1 MPPVLQTLSAILQNR
16 NCLRWQ
22 REEVRLVTGWRE
34 GERRQWGKIQ
44 WRQLWI
50 SKRRRWAWLTRE
62 WKEEDKQGLPAFL
75 QLAVACYSDVLQKG
89 KRAISHLGQRGGY
102 FSDLKSTLLLF
113 QLMLF
118 VVLFPIKYFNAH
130 QTFGSSSSACLAYLL
145 LVRQQTAV
153 PSFVCLP
160 YRPFGSLLL
169 EESYSSFVAEVG
181 PCWPSGLDLLVVDLL
196 AYSSVDRLCLPL
208 SWPSGRT
215 SYIAPEFLPLHVRWC
230 QIHVLLVQSVI
241 SVFRMVCHRY
251 PILLS

>member
-1 MPPVLQTLSAILQNR
+1 M
-16 NCLRWQ
+16 
-22 REEVRLVTGWRE
+22 TGWRE

-50 SKRRRWAWLTRE
+50 SKRRRWAWLTENGRR
-62 WKEEDKQGLPAFL
+62 KTNKGCLLSCSLLLRVIPT
-75 QLAVACYSDVLQKG
+75 CSKKG
-89 KRAISHLGQRGGY
+89 KGQSVIWWQRGGY

-215 SYIAPEFLPLHVRWC
+215 SYIAPKFLPLHVRWC

-251 PILLS
+251 PILLSS

>member
-1 MPPVLQTLSAILQNR
+1 MADKRMEGGRQTR
-16 NCLRWQ
+16 
-22 REEVRLVTGWRE
+22 
-34 GERRQWGKIQ
+34 
-44 WRQLWI
+44 
-50 SKRRRWAWLTRE
+50 
-62 WKEEDKQGLPAFL
+62 
-75 QLAVACYSDVLQKG
+75 VACFPAACCCVLFRRAPKREKG
-89 KRAISHLGQRGGY
+89 NQSSGGQRDGY
-102 FSDLKSTLLLF
+102 FFSDLKSTLLLF

-181 PCWPSGLDLLVVDLL
+181 PYWPSGLDLLVVDLL

-208 SWPSGRT
+208 S
-215 SYIAPEFLPLHVRWC
+215 
-230 QIHVLLVQSVI
+230 
-241 SVFRMVCHRY
+241 
-251 PILLS
+251 